1 LLYKGDVE
9 YNFMLSNWILYS
21 FVVEDE
27 DLNNSIHD
35 ELLFVMFTRENTP
48 VIIKSIIEFELGKM
62 WDEDINDKLDII
74 DQFRI
79 HFKIVPEDISKVF
92 ELGKPDWKDSKFL
105 VKFSLWEFKLQ
116 ANYDI
121 ETHLLTKISYV
132 ACDKTL
138 EIRNLTIEIST
149 DNESKLIEILNNPRV
164 FFAQANPAAYK
175 KYQRMCNEDKPEEN
189 KK

>member
-1 LLYKGDVE
+1 
-9 YNFMLSNWILYS
+9 MLVNGVLDS
-21 FVVEDE
+21 FVIGDE
-27 DLNNSIHD
+27 ELDNLVHD
-35 ELLFVMFTRENTP
+35 MLWSTMFMAENTP
-48 VIIKSIIEFELGKM
+48 TAIKSIIRFEKAES
-62 WDEDINDKLDII
+62 WDNSISEKLDII

-79 HFKIVPEDISKVF
+79 HFKVVPDDVINVE
-92 ELGKPDWKDSKFL
+92 WKDSEFI
-105 VKFSLWEFKLQ
+105 VKFTLWEFKLQ

-138 EIRNLTIEIST
+138 EIRNLTIEVST

-164 FFAQANPAAYK
+164 FFAQANRAAYK
-175 KYQRMCNEDKPEEN
+175 KYQRMCDEDKPEGN